1 MNDKRKCGDNHCYCH
16 NIQEIR
22 MSPHFF
28 LTDNDEYHTLWNTG
42 RYSRADCRTLRPG
55 THSFDRRNRNLRS
68 VAPRPENNR
77 TPAVAG
83 SLQRLDA
90 SRGCDRCSSS
100 SAGPKP
106 AVRPA
111 RYATGL
117 LREKSS
123 HSAAIR
129 EAKSWKRS
137 YSGCSMPSSRKPTG
151 STSETTYS
159 RKNERDSIFKF
170 FPARICSDLFR
181 LCKKS
186 AGKNF
191 HNRLSPRNRPC
202 S

>member
-1 MNDKRKCGDNHCYCH
+1 MNIILYGIPADTAELIAGRYDLELIHSIEEIGTCGALLPVPKITAPRQLLALYNALMRHEDAIDAVIICGSETCGAAGTICYGAPPGKIFTLCGD
-16 NIQEIR
+16 
-22 MSPHFF
+22 
-28 LTDNDEYHTLWNTG
+28 
-42 RYSRADCRTLRPG
+42 PG
-55 THSFDRRNRNLRS
+55 GEEL
-68 VAPRPENNR
+68 
-77 TPAVAG
+77 
-83 SLQRLDA
+83 
-90 SRGCDRCSSS
+90 
-100 SAGPKP
+100 
-106 AVRPA
+106 
-111 RYATGL
+111 
-117 LREKSS
+117 
-123 HSAAIR
+123 
-129 EAKSWKRS
+129 EAEC

>member
-1 MNDKRKCGDNHCYCH
+1 MNIILYGIPADTAEL
-16 NIQEIR
+16 IA
-22 MSPHFF
+22 
-28 LTDNDEYHTLWNTG
+28 G
-42 RYSRADCRTLRPG
+42 RYDLELI
-55 THSFDRRNRNLRS
+55 HSIEEIGACGALLP
-68 VAPRPENNR
+68 VPKITAPRQLLALYNALMRHEDAID
-77 TPAVAG
+77 AVIICGSETCGAAG
-83 SLQRLDA
+83 TI
-90 SRGCDRCSSS
+90 C
-100 SAGPKP
+100 
-106 AVRPA
+106 
-111 RYATGL
+111 YTGL

-159 RKNERDSIFKF
+159 RKNKRDSIFKF

>member
-1 MNDKRKCGDNHCYCH
+1 MNIILYGIPADTAELIAGRYDLELIHSIEEIGTCGALLPVPKITAPRQLLALYNALMRHEDAIDAVIICGSETCGAAGTICYGAPPGKIFTLCGD
-16 NIQEIR
+16 
-22 MSPHFF
+22 
-28 LTDNDEYHTLWNTG
+28 
-42 RYSRADCRTLRPG
+42 PG
-55 THSFDRRNRNLRS
+55 GEEL
-68 VAPRPENNR
+68 E
-77 TPAVAG
+77 G
-83 SLQRLDA
+83 
-90 SRGCDRCSSS
+90 
-100 SAGPKP
+100 
-106 AVRPA
+106 
-111 RYATGL
+111 
-117 LREKSS
+117 
-123 HSAAIR
+123 
-129 EAKSWKRS
+129 S

>member
-1 MNDKRKCGDNHCYCH
+1 MNIILYGIPADTAEL
-16 NIQEIR
+16 IA
-22 MSPHFF
+22 
-28 LTDNDEYHTLWNTG
+28 G
-42 RYSRADCRTLRPG
+42 RYDLELIHSIEEIG
-55 THSFDRRNRNLRS
+55 TCGALLP
-68 VAPRPENNR
+68 VPKITAPRQLLALYNALMRHEDAID
-77 TPAVAG
+77 AVIICGSETCGAAG
-83 SLQRLDA
+83 TICYGA
-90 SRGCDRCSSS
+90 
-100 SAGPKP
+100 PP
-106 AVRPA
+106 
-111 RYATGL
+111 
-117 LREKSS
+117 EKSS

>member
-1 MNDKRKCGDNHCYCH
+1 MNIILYGIPADTAELIAGRYDLELIHSIEEIGTCGALLPVPKITAPRQLLALYNALMRHEDAIDAVIICGSETCGAAGTICYGAPPGKIFTLCGD
-16 NIQEIR
+16 
-22 MSPHFF
+22 P
-28 LTDNDEYHTLWNTG
+28 
-42 RYSRADCRTLRPG
+42 
-55 THSFDRRNRNLRS
+55 
-68 VAPRPENNR
+68 
-77 TPAVAG
+77 
-83 SLQRLDA
+83 
-90 SRGCDRCSSS
+90 
-100 SAGPKP
+100 
-106 AVRPA
+106 
-111 RYATGL
+111 
-117 LREKSS
+117 
-123 HSAAIR
+123 

>member
-1 MNDKRKCGDNHCYCH
+1 MNIILYGIPADTAEL
-16 NIQEIR
+16 IA
-22 MSPHFF
+22 
-28 LTDNDEYHTLWNTG
+28 G
-42 RYSRADCRTLRPG
+42 RYDLELI
-55 THSFDRRNRNLRS
+55 HSIEEIGACGALLP
-68 VAPRPENNR
+68 VPKITAPRQLLALYNALMRHE
-77 TPAVAG
+77 
-83 SLQRLDA
+83 
-90 SRGCDRCSSS
+90 DRSMQSS